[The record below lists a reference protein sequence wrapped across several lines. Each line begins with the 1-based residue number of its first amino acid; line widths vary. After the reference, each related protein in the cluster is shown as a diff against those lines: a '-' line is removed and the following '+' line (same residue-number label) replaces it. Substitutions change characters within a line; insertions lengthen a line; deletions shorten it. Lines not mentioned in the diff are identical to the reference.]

1 MTDKKLPETVTIKA
15 PKVTAKA
22 PKDGEFP
29 ELKNLS
35 YKEMYNIVGKFIHK
49 AIPIKGAKIQIIKG
63 YNNRVA
69 TPKPPYVV
77 LQIVDENQIS
87 TTETRYTDKHKILW
101 ARSEITMNM
110 SFVGAGNIAALQMAK
125 SFVVRFND
133 AWASEQFAQYSDIFF
148 PLYCKDVRISDF
160 TINAEDQYEDSSSVT
175 AFFEYH
181 PEFGVCEESA
191 KEIVM
196 SVLNAEVDDEI

>member
-1 MTDKKLPETVTIKA
+1 MSKKKTPAQVS
-15 PKVTAKA
+15 AKA
-22 PKDGEFP
+22 PNDGEPP

-35 YKEMYNIVGKFIHK
+35 YKEMYNIVGKFIQK
-49 AIPIKGAKIQIIKG
+49 AIPIKGTKLQIIKG
-63 YNNRVA
+63 LNNRVA

-77 LQIVDENQIS
+77 LQIIDENQIS

-148 PLYCKDVRISDF
+148 PLYCKDVRISNF
-160 TINAEDQYEDSSSVT
+160 TINAEDQYDDSSSVT

-196 SVLNAEVDDEI
+196 SVLNAEIDDEN